1 MPERTTSL
9 RLSPRPVH
17 RRRHPVV
24 RMVSRVNVGHSPE
37 CGQDDQRNRKMR
49 YIAGPQ
55 NRRLHSTRFRKA
67 RAQIIPVG
75 ALAEINTIKARASFL
90 RSPLQTPQTGEK
102 NAMPKDETGT
112 LDAHKLRELAAWY
125 REFAERA
132 EPSVR
137 EARLRI
143 AEQLE
148 RDADL
153 LEGKR

>member
-1 MPERTTSL
+1 MSRLCPACVVSGSA
-9 RLSPRPVH
+9 LSPRPVH
-17 RRRHPVV
+17 RRVTPSFGWFR
-24 RMVSRVNVGHSPE
+24 VSIAVNGAALCPGDRSS
-37 CGQDDQRNRKMR
+37 DL
-49 YIAGPQ
+49 PQ
-55 NRRLHSTRFRKA
+55 
-67 RAQIIPVG
+67 IVPVG
-75 ALAEINTIKARASFL
+75 ALAEINTITARASFL

-102 NAMPKDETGT
+102 NAMPRDETGT

>member
-1 MPERTTSL
+1 
-9 RLSPRPVH
+9 
-17 RRRHPVV
+17 
-24 RMVSRVNVGHSPE
+24 
-37 CGQDDQRNRKMR
+37 
-49 YIAGPQ
+49 
-55 NRRLHSTRFRKA
+55 
-67 RAQIIPVG
+67 
-75 ALAEINTIKARASFL
+75 
-90 RSPLQTPQTGEK
+90 
-102 NAMPKDETGT
+102 MPKDETGT

-153 LEGKR
+153 LEGER

>member
-1 MPERTTSL
+1 MISAN
-9 RLSPRPVH
+9 S
-17 RRRHPVV
+17 
-24 RMVSRVNVGHSPE
+24 
-37 CGQDDQRNRKMR
+37 KMR

-67 RAQIIPVG
+67 RAQIVPVG

>member
-1 MPERTTSL
+1 
-9 RLSPRPVH
+9 
-17 RRRHPVV
+17 
-24 RMVSRVNVGHSPE
+24 
-37 CGQDDQRNRKMR
+37 
-49 YIAGPQ
+49 
-55 NRRLHSTRFRKA
+55 
-67 RAQIIPVG
+67 
-75 ALAEINTIKARASFL
+75 
-90 RSPLQTPQTGEK
+90 
-102 NAMPKDETGT
+102 MPKDETGT
-112 LDAHKLRELAAWY
+112 LDAHKLRELVAWY